1 MNNTTGISTTEYTLP
16 LGQELPALNWETEG
30 HELSLMLRDI
40 DRTMNRVDED
50 TFGENYSVWYRA
62 WTDEFMRIRK
72 HMGMFDPYSQ
82 TF

>member
-30 HELSLMLRDI
+30 HELSLMLREI
-40 DRTMNRVDED
+40 DRAMSDVDRD
-50 TFGENYSVWYRA
+50 SLGDNYQAWYRA

-72 HMGMFDPYSQ
+72 QMGMFDPYSQ